1 VAALSGTVMIDVLII
16 DNENVLA
23 RHIDAKGV
31 AMIVH
36 DDEIRALNAAEL
48 LKPEIIML
56 NYTVPA
62 NNTVEFIA
70 LLCRVSEHS
79 KIVLIAQ
86 DLADDE
92 IIDCLLAGAKGY
104 LQINEM
110 QKFIN
115 KLIPAVHTGEAW
127 ITRRMVAKL
136 IDRLL
141 HRQVLQS
148 RIKLP

>member
-1 VAALSGTVMIDVLII
+1 MIDVLII

-23 RHIDAKGV
+23 RHIDAEGV

-36 DDEIRALNAAEL
+36 NDQIRALNAAEL
-48 LKPEIIML
+48 LKPDIIML

-62 NNTVEFIA
+62 NNTVEFIS

-110 QKFIN
+110 KNFIN
-115 KLIPAVHTGEAW
+115 KLIPAIHAGEAW

-141 HRQVLQS
+141 HRQVLQPS
-148 RIKLP
+148 ITLG